1 MGLTKAGLPVS
12 IQFLAPHGRDGLSL
26 RAATQFEMMAG
37 GPLIPPGY

>member
-1 MGLTKAGLPVS
+1 MGLTGEGMPVS
-12 IQFLAPHGRDGLSL
+12 IQFLAPQGRDGLSV